1 MGMARHKAARLL
13 SALALCLQAA
23 SAIAAG
29 GPPMVTDDPE
39 TPGDGR
45 WEINAA
51 AISSHTRAERTLTLP
66 DLDIN
71 YGLGDRIQLKLDVP
85 WVRATPVGGS
95 SRSGPGNVE
104 WGVKWRF
111 YDDEA
116 SGVSLST
123 YPQYSRALNSASIA
137 RGTASPGHEFFLP
150 IEGAVE
156 VGGVGLVGEAGKNFV
171 QHEKGQWVAGVVA
184 THACGAAT
192 ECMAELRH
200 TQGDGQHQTLL
211 NFGLHHKLDDQLS
224 LLMALGTERG
234 TPSDDRRQALVYVGL
249 QFTH

>member
-1 MGMARHKAARLL
+1 MATARRRI
-13 SALALCLQAA
+13 ALAIVCVFQATA
-23 SAIAAG
+23 VLAAG

-39 TPGDGR
+39 TPGDGH

-51 AISSHTRAERTLTLP
+51 AISSRTRAEHRLTLP

-71 YGLGDRIQLKLDVP
+71 YGLGDRLQLKVDLP
-85 WVRATPVGGS
+85 WERVTPPGES
-95 SRSGPGNVE
+95 TRRGPGDVE

-111 YDDEA
+111 YEDEA

-123 YPQYSRALNSASIA
+123 YPQYGHALSSASIA

-150 IEGAVE
+150 IEGAAE
-156 VGGVGLVGEAGKNFV
+156 VGGVGFVGEVGRHFV
-171 QHEKGQWVAGVVA
+171 QGGKGQWAAGVVA

-192 ECMAELRH
+192 ECMAEARR

-211 NFGLHHKLDDQLS
+211 NLGIHHKLDDTLA
-224 LLMALGTERG
+224 LLMAAGTERG
-234 TPSDDRRQALVYVGL
+234 THSEDRRETLVYVGL
-249 QFTH
+249 QLTR